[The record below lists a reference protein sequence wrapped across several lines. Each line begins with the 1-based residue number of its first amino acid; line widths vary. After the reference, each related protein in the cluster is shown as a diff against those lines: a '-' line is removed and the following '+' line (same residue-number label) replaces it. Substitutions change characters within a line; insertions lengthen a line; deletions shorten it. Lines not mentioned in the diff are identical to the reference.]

1 MILPHPESDLRANI
15 MVVGADII
23 RMIKKNRS
31 EGGYVLIESLLDIFL
46 KKDSSNK
53 RTPDMFLNTLTFLF
67 MMGVLERKGYKIKLI
82 DTEKINKLKFEPK
95 NTKQNH
101 NTLPLFNV

>member
-23 RMIKKNRS
+23 RMIKKYRS

-82 DTEKINKLKFEPK
+82 EVEKNNKLKSK
-95 NTKQNH
+95 TKYSKQKQY
-101 NTLPLFNV
+101 TLPLFS